1 MEQSMERW
9 SDLVMQPR
17 VDPGAIVHRHVSMS
31 HRLELTSSQAVHCD
45 PADVNIDKSA
55 ADALSP
61 APVEIDYD
69 AVARLNMIEGLRGD
83 TFDTSIAAHD
93 EFVERVSS
101 IVKRPPSQWQVRT
114 CEAVTLTASVAM
126 HISSARQG
134 RAPLCRRCCQSY
146 HHRRHHNGRTD
157 P

>member
-17 VDPGAIVHRHVSMS
+17 IDPGAIVHQSHRLGVEQGHT
-31 HRLELTSSQAVHCD
+31 HRLELTPLSLLPCD
-45 PADVNIDKSA
+45 PADQSA

-61 APVEIDYD
+61 APAEIDYD
-69 AVARLNMIEGLRGD
+69 AVAQLNMIEGLRGD

-101 IVKRPPSQWQVRT
+101 IVKRPPSQWQVRIFEAMT
-114 CEAVTLTASVAM
+114 CVAM
-126 HISSARQG
+126 HIE
-134 RAPLCRRCCQSY
+134 
-146 HHRRHHNGRTD
+146 
-157 P
+157 

>member
-31 HRLELTSSQAVHCD
+31 HGHTHQLELTVPCD
-45 PADVNIDKSA
+45 PADVNESA
-55 ADALSP
+55 AQALISP

-101 IVKRPPSQWQVRT
+101 IVKRPPSQWQVR
-114 CEAVTLTASVAM
+114 M
-126 HISSARQG
+126 
-134 RAPLCRRCCQSY
+134 
-146 HHRRHHNGRTD
+146 
-157 P
+157 